1 MTYEPPRQVSQAG
14 HRHRTF
20 GVVSLAIAALL
31 PLGLGIL
38 LFALYVANKVTYDHD
53 VKNAIASA
61 IVIYYFF
68 VAPILHAVGFVVGV
82 VGLFPRRS
90 AKLPSLA
97 GALANLAL
105 PILGALLFFFAIAL
119 SAAAVVR

>member
-1 MTYEPPRQVSQAG
+1 MTYEPPRRTAQAG
-14 HRHRTF
+14 HRYRTF
-20 GVVSLAIAALL
+20 GVVSLAIAVLL
-31 PLGLGIL
+31 PLGLGVL
-38 LFALYVANKVTYDHD
+38 LFALYVANKVTYDHE
-53 VKNAIASA
+53 VKNALASA
-61 IVIYYFF
+61 ITLYFFF
-68 VAPILHAVGFVVGV
+68 VAPILHTVGFVVGV
-82 VGLFPRRS
+82 AGLFPRRS